1 MTILCTTLHVIKFFQ
16 TNAQHQLEWNNDS
29 LVAQAVLLFLAETAL
44 AAKDETGHND
54 PVANLHA
61 LDLGPNVLHIAHK
74 LVAKDVAFFH
84 PGLRK
89 NGRND
94 KGVRRY
100 EEVEAAIDTKMLA
113 RVQKTKR
120 HV

>member
-1 MTILCTTLHVIKFFQ
+1 MQTECGMIGRGSIVTILCTTWHMNK
-16 TNAQHQLEWNNDS
+16 TGASRLEWNSDS

-44 AAKDETGHND
+44 AAEDETGHNN

-61 LDLGPNVLHIAHK
+61 LDLGPNVLHEAHE

-89 NGRND
+89 MN
-94 KGVRRY
+94 
-100 EEVEAAIDTKMLA
+100 E
-113 RVQKTKR
+113 
-120 HV
+120 

>member
-1 MTILCTTLHVIKFFQ
+1 MHNI
-16 TNAQHQLEWNNDS
+16 NWNGTDS

-44 AAKDETGHND
+44 AAEDKTGHND
-54 PVANLHA
+54 PVANLYA
-61 LDLGPNVLHIAHK
+61 LDLGPNVLHITHE
-74 LVAKDVAFFH
+74 LMAKDVAFFH

-100 EEVEAAIDTKMLA
+100 EEVEAAIDTTMHA
-113 RVQKTKR
+113 RVQQTKR
-120 HV
+120 LV